1 MIKKIELAANLALI
15 AVAVLLGAVLVRN
28 YLLPKPQA
36 RQATAASQVQPGTRL
51 SLPGVDWKANGKTL
65 VLALSTGCHFCT
77 ESGPFY
83 QRVVQEKSKAS
94 TARIV
99 AVFPQSVAEGQ
110 KYLANLNVT
119 VDDVKQTSLASFGVM
134 GTPTIIL
141 ADDNG
146 AVIESWRGKLPG
158 EKENEVLARL
168 K

>member
-1 MIKKIELAANLALI
+1 MVKKIELLANVAII
-15 AVAVLLGAVLVRN
+15 AVAILLGVLLVRN
-28 YLLPKPQA
+28 YLLPRSPGQQA
-36 RQATAASQVQPGTRL
+36 AAPSKIKPGTRL

-83 QRVVQEKSKAS
+83 QRLAQEKSKAS

-110 KYLANLNVT
+110 KYLANLSVPVDAVT
-119 VDDVKQTSLASFGVM
+119 QTALDSVGVM

-146 AVIESWRGKLPG
+146 AVIESWQGKLPG